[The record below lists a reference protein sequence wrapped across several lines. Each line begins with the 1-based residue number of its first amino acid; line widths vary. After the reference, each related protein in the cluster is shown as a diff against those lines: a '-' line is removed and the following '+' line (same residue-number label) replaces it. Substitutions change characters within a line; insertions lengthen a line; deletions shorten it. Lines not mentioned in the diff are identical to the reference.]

1 MKEYETRKR
10 VKAAKIIG
18 TRNDTHGSGDV
29 NALLLDD
36 GGLFHVRAGWWKAKE
51 AAIGGYLVVYQ
62 DGYASFSPAAPFEQ
76 SATLIQNA
84 EPALSLEN
92 AKAIVDTKTAPR
104 VTLDGIKAAI
114 DTVDYLR
121 HDTLTICV
129 LTMRNSFKVV
139 GKAAPADARN
149 FDYQVGQRFA
159 YDDAFKQLWPLMGFA
174 LCEQL
179 HHIHQLRDLPNKD
192 RLALFAQDTRRDPAT
207 DERAPTPLEAAI
219 AANAPADPEREKAT
233 AAEANSDEPDQA
245 A

>member
-1 MKEYETRKR
+1 MQEYETRKR

-18 TRNDTHGSGDV
+18 TRNNTHGSGDV
-29 NALLLDD
+29 NAVLLDN
-36 GGLFHVRAGWWKAKE
+36 GEMFHVREGWWKAKE
-51 AAIGGYLVVYQ
+51 AAVGGYLVVYP
-62 DGYASFSPAAPFEQ
+62 DGYASYSPPEPFER
-76 SATLIQNA
+76 SATAIKNN

-114 DTVDYLR
+114 DAVDYLR

-129 LTMRNSFKVV
+129 LTMRNGFKVV
-139 GKAAPADARN
+139 GKAAPADPRN
-149 FDYQVGQRFA
+149 FDYQVGQRFS

-179 HHIHQLRDLPNKD
+179 H
-192 RLALFAQDTRRDPAT
+192 AAPAT
-207 DERAPTPLEAAI
+207 VANVAALAARAAAPAPTPLEAL
-219 AANAPADPEREKAT
+219 AAAPATAADPEAEKAT
-233 AAEANSDEPDQA
+233 ATLASADEPDQA